1 MNKILIHIL
10 LLSALFARDPLVYFY
25 LLPFDNVQNDA
36 SVEWIGPGLSEIVK
50 DKLKNESTLRIQN
63 NDDLE
68 YIMNNRSELLKQPR
82 GSKNLLLLGKF
93 NRKLDDI
100 SVSMQLID
108 IATWEEVGNKSVSG
122 FYSAIPALKDQVGV
136 TVHSMLTDFLP
147 KQVAKP
153 KSPFPDFA
161 VKPQKQLPPKVSIE
175 SERVASSLDA
185 AILELEASMD
195 FVLGAKK
202 REEDAKKKKA
212 VQQSVGEWSM
222 DFTAEQKVDV
232 NPENDQNSALLET
245 VLDQLISNPYQVK
258 LERPNFIYHEDDEQL
273 ITVQFKVEYSLKENI
288 IHEMLTTLP
297 YTGLQEDGSLTV
309 FYYSR
314 DKFNFPQYLI
324 DDIISESYRKI
335 PVIQF
340 FDKSRNPSVVLTDT
354 PDSYWHARSSSKVLY
369 IPSHKFSPLINFTM
383 GGWSMQIAMET
394 VTIPITYEFTLPVN
408 AVENLSNVT
417 IKFVNEADLRS
428 FLDPIL

>member
-394 VTIPITYEFTLPVN
+394 VIIPITYEFTLPVN